1 MSALRYGIIS
11 MLKQR
16 LMAAEIMQKH
26 VYINNTGKPD
36 LIASLSLV
44 EELGPFEELLRR
56 I

>member
-1 MSALRYGIIS
+1 

-26 VYINNTGKPD
+26 VYINNTGKPALY